1 MIIAISFILL
11 ILTFLL
17 YLREF
22 RTRGN
27 YRLFF
32 LRLLMI
38 LLLGWIAVGKVLTLQ
53 WNRQPRRVVFLID
66 RSQSMEAAGVDT
78 VVDRVLSYLQQRIKG
93 VKQEVWWFGD
103 TAVKSGQRDE
113 MAKLGKERT
122 RLGKALEV
130 VSQTKPGAIVL
141 LSDGQDNSERPVV
154 PVVQRL
160 TIPLYAVG
168 FGGKRRRN
176 LTIEELEL
184 PTVAYAR
191 DTVRIRVRLASSG
204 FANQERC
211 RLRLDGQTK
220 EIPLGAA
227 WSEQDVFFQM
237 VFTESGRKTVQVIG
251 ESLPGELSYQD
262 NRRTGSV
269 EVKPARLGV
278 CYITN
283 HPGPQ
288 TRFIRRVLEKDQ
300 RFDVKKVI
308 RLTGGFSAVRIPLES
323 VDVFILD
330 NVEELTQDKG
340 FWSAFRERVER
351 GAGVL
356 VLAGDAFQAGEQ
368 LERLLPVKGG
378 QLLRGEWTPV
388 SIEPGLFLP
397 WLRQDGVNLGSVPP
411 FNSIWMDKVE
421 DERATVWM
429 VAQENQAPIL
439 VAGRTGKGKV
449 VCLAAYPLWRWG
461 FLADA
466 PPDKPTPLDV
476 FLSGIVR
483 YLSEKDTGQFIIET
497 DAFSYLAGER
507 ITLTLKAQRPDGTP
521 WEGLDARAVVKDS
534 GGGSLEIPM
543 QETGFGRYKTEIDGL
558 APGRYFAYVEVR
570 EQNRLMRKTGPV
582 EFRVTE
588 ESIEMTQLGLNQD
601 LLSRIALLSG
611 GWFVPAESID
621 EIDTLEFK
629 LGVYHKRFSLDPR
642 RSLIIYGLLAVLF
655 GLEIVLRRQRGLL

>member
-11 ILTFLL
+11 ILTFFL
-17 YLREF
+17 YLRESG
-22 RTRGN
+22 TKGN
-27 YRLFF
+27 YWLLV
-32 LRLLMI
+32 LRLLVV
-38 LLLGWIAVGKVLTLQ
+38 LLLGWIGVGKVLTLQ
-53 WNRQPRRVVFLID
+53 WNRQPRRVVFLVD
-66 RSQSMEAAGVDT
+66 RSQSMEMAGVDT
-78 VVDRVLSYLQQRIKG
+78 VVDQVLTLLQERIKG

-103 TAVKSGQRDE
+103 TAIKSGQRDE
-113 MAKLGKERT
+113 VVKLGKERT

-130 VSQTKPGAIVL
+130 VGQTNPGAIVL
-141 LSDGQDNSERPVV
+141 LSDGQDNGERAVI

-160 TIPLYAVG
+160 TAPVYAVG
-168 FGGKRRRN
+168 FGAKGGRN

-184 PTVAYAR
+184 PAVVYAR
-191 DTVRIRVRLASSG
+191 DTFRIRVRLASSG

-220 EIPLGAA
+220 EVPLGAA

-262 NRRTGSV
+262 NRRSGSV
-269 EVKPARLGV
+269 EVKPARLAIF
-278 CYITN
+278 YITN

-288 TRFIRRVLEKDQ
+288 TRFIRRALEKDP
-300 RFDVKKVI
+300 RLDVKAAIKV
-308 RLTGGFSAVRIPLES
+308 TGGFSSERRALDS
-323 VDVFILD
+323 ADVFIVD
-330 NVEELTQDKG
+330 GAEEMPRDKE
-340 FWSAFRERVER
+340 FWSALRERVEK

-378 QLLRGEWTPV
+378 KLMRGEWTPA
-388 SIEPGLFLP
+388 STEPGLFLP
-397 WLRQDGVNLGSVPP
+397 WLRENGVNLSSVPP
-411 FNSIWMDKVE
+411 FNSIWMGTVE

-429 VAQENQAPIL
+429 TAQENQAPIL

-449 VCLAAYPLWRWG
+449 VYLAAYPLWRWG

-466 PPDKPTPLDV
+466 PPDKLTPLDI

-497 DAFSYLAGER
+497 DALSYLTGER
-507 ITLTLKAQRPDGTP
+507 ITLTLQAQRPDATP

-534 GGGSLEIPM
+534 GGGSFDVPM

-558 APGRYFAYVEVR
+558 APGRYFVYIEVR
-570 EQNRLMRKTGPV
+570 EQDRLMSKAGPV

-588 ESIEMTQLGLNQD
+588 ESVEMTQLGLNQD
-601 LLSRIALLSG
+601 LMSRIALLSG
-611 GWFVPAESID
+611 GWFVKAESID
-621 EIDTLEFK
+621 EVDTLEFQ
-629 LGVYHKRFSLDPR
+629 LGVYHKRFSVDPR
-642 RSLIIYGLLAVLF
+642 RSLIIYGLLAALF
-655 GLEIVLRRQRGLL
+655 GTEIVLRRQRGLL